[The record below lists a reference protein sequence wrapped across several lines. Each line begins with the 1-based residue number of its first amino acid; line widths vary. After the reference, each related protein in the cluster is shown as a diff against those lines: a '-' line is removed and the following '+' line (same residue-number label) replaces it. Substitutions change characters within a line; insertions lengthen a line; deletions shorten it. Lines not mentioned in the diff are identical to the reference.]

1 MKISINGAE
10 TQDPSFQGE
19 TLEEVMNAIVKSR
32 QNSYIRRIWL
42 DGQEVSSDSQ
52 DTLKTLTTSVEL
64 LELELAELQ
73 DLLANNLT
81 NAKDYL
87 VKLIPGF
94 QKAADLFRM
103 GNEQEANQYYL
114 QVLDGI
120 EWFSQVVI
128 IIVST
133 QKNKSEEKSLEER
146 QKKLTDLM
154 SQMLEANQNQDWV
167 LMADLMEYEMIPF
180 YKDWE
185 EVLSR
190 IEA

>member
-133 QKNKSEEKSLEER
+133 QKNKYEEKSLEER

-180 YKDWE
+180 YKDWK

-190 IEA
+190 IES

>member
-19 TLEEVMNAIVKSR
+19 TMEEVMNAIVKSR
-32 QNSYIRRIWL
+32 QNSYIRRVWL

-52 DTLKTLTTSVEL
+52 DILKTSPTSVGL

-87 VKLIPGF
+87 VRLIPGF

-133 QKNKSEEKSLEER
+133 QENKSEEKSLEER

-185 EVLSR
+185 AVLSR

>member
-1 MKISINGAE
+1 MEISINGAE

-19 TLEEVMNAIVKSR
+19 TMEEVMNAIVKSR
-32 QNSYIRRIWL
+32 QNSYIRRVWL

-52 DTLKTLTTSVEL
+52 DILKTSPTSVGL

-87 VKLIPGF
+87 VRLIPGF

-133 QKNKSEEKSLEER
+133 QENKSEEKSLEER

-185 EVLSR
+185 AVLSR

>member
-133 QKNKSEEKSLEER
+133 QKNKYEEKSLEER

-185 EVLSR
+185 AVLSR

>member
-1 MKISINGAE
+1 MKISINGSE

-32 QNSYIRRIWL
+32 QNSYIRRVWL

-52 DTLKTLTTSVEL
+52 DILKTSPTSVGL

-87 VKLIPGF
+87 VRLIPGF

-133 QKNKSEEKSLEER
+133 QENKSEEKSLEER

-185 EVLSR
+185 AVLSR

>member
-1 MKISINGAE
+1 MKIYINGAE

-180 YKDWE
+180 YKDWK

-190 IEA
+190 IES

>member
-52 DTLKTLTTSVEL
+52 DTLKTSTASVVL

-180 YKDWE
+180 YKDWK

-190 IEA
+190 IES

>member
-32 QNSYIRRIWL
+32 QDSYIRRIWL

-133 QKNKSEEKSLEER
+133 QKNKYEEKSLEER

-180 YKDWE
+180 YKDWK

-190 IEA
+190 IES

>member
-52 DTLKTLTTSVEL
+52 DTLKTSTTSVEL

-180 YKDWE
+180 YKDWK

-190 IEA
+190 IES

>member
-19 TLEEVMNAIVKSR
+19 TMEEVMNAIVKSR
-32 QNSYIRRIWL
+32 QNSYIRRVWL

-52 DTLKTLTTSVEL
+52 DILKTSPTSVGL

-87 VKLIPGF
+87 VRLIPGF

-120 EWFSQVVI
+120 EWFSQVII

-133 QKNKSEEKSLEER
+133 LENKSEEKSLEER

-185 EVLSR
+185 AVLSR

>member
-1 MKISINGAE
+1 MKISINGPE

-19 TLEEVMNAIVKSR
+19 TMEEVMNAIVKSR
-32 QNSYIRRIWL
+32 QNSYIRRVWL

-52 DTLKTLTTSVEL
+52 DILKTSPTSVGL
-64 LELELAELQ
+64 LELELAKLQ

-87 VKLIPGF
+87 VRLIPGF

-133 QKNKSEEKSLEER
+133 LENKSEEKSLEER

-185 EVLSR
+185 AVLSR

>member
-19 TLEEVMNAIVKSR
+19 TMEEVMNAIVKSR
-32 QNSYIRRIWL
+32 QNSYIRRVWL

-52 DTLKTLTTSVEL
+52 DILKISPASVGL

-73 DLLANNLT
+73 DLLAKNLT
-81 NAKDYL
+81 NARDYL
-87 VKLIPGF
+87 VRLIPGF

-133 QKNKSEEKSLEER
+133 QENKSEEKSLEER

-185 EVLSR
+185 AVLSR

>member
-52 DTLKTLTTSVEL
+52 DTLKTSTASVVL

-120 EWFSQVVI
+120 EWFSQVII

-133 QKNKSEEKSLEER
+133 QENKFEEKNLEER

-190 IEA
+190 IDS

>member
-94 QKAADLFRM
+94 QKAEDLFRM

-180 YKDWE
+180 YKDWK

-190 IEA
+190 IES